1 MEHIIPQSHKELLQ
15 RILEELIKQ
24 RDSDPQFIEHHD
36 PPEPEPEPPV
46 IGH

>member
-24 RDSDPQFIEHHD
+24 RDSDAEFVEYED
-36 PPEPEPEPPV
+36 PPLPAESEPE
-46 IGH
+46 IGK